1 MSHDCAQLL
10 HTLSGVVHVETEHK
24 SWVILPSH
32 GVWLPAGIYHYL
44 HLAKIKARRYPL
56 NNSSCGKEATKP

>member
-10 HTLSGVVHVETEHK
+10 HTLSGVVHVQTEHK

-44 HLAKIKARRYPL
+44 IWLKSRPGDIP
-56 NNSSCGKEATKP
+56 

>member
-10 HTLSGVVHVETEHK
+10 HTLSGVVHVQTEHK

-44 HLAKIKARRYPL
+44 HLAKIKARRYPP
-56 NNSSCGKEATKP
+56 K